1 MSGKTHRVAGL
12 HSVRAALH
20 HGADRIQLVWFDAGR
35 RDRRLGTLIGEL
47 KGSGVRLQAVDKQ
60 ELGRLAPQANHQGIV
75 ADTLVPAASDERVL
89 GDLLADTAREPL
101 LLVLDGVQ
109 DPHNLGACLR
119 SADAAG
125 ATAVIAPKDRAVGLT
140 PIACKV
146 ASGAAE
152 AVPFIQVTN
161 LARTLRSLRER
172 HHIRVVGTAEEASD
186 NFFDVDVDIEGGL
199 ALVLGGEEKGLRRLT
214 REQCDQLV
222 ALPMAGVVESL
233 NVAVAAGVFLFE
245 AVRRRAWK
253 R

>member
-1 MSGKTHRVAGL
+1 MSGRTHRVAGL

-20 HGADRIQLVWFDAGR
+20 HGADRVRIVWFDAGR

-47 KGSGVRLQAVDKQ
+47 KGSGVRLQAVDRK
-60 ELGRLAPQANHQGIV
+60 ELGRLAPQTNHQGIV
-75 ADTLVPAASDERVL
+75 ADTLAPAALDEGAL
-89 GDLLADTAREPL
+89 QGLLVGAARDPL

-140 PIACKV
+140 PIVCKV

-152 AVPFIQVTN
+152 TVPFIQVTN
-161 LARTLRSLRER
+161 LARTLRGLRER
-172 HHIRVVGTAEEASD
+172 HHVRVVGGADEASD
-186 NFFDVDVDIEGGL
+186 SFFDADIEGGL

-245 AVRRRAWK
+245 AVRRRTSN